1 MKRYAPEVWI
11 SYDGDAA
18 GQKAALRA
26 LDILEPA
33 GLKARVIDYPEGMD
47 PDDFVRARGAAGF
60 AALKKYDA
68 VEYRM
73 LRARDGVD
81 VNTQDGMTQYV
92 LRCCQILRGVRS
104 PVELENHLRRLAA
117 ESGYDREIL
126 LRQVGASLPAQSG
139 APRPRL
145 RVRQEEVDA
154 AQTAQSA
161 LLTLLCEGRIP
172 PETVEPGDFDAGA
185 LRDCAAWL
193 IEGKAVNAF
202 LEQLSDEERA
212 RVLPALNY
220 QPLPES
226 REEALSMAEDSLSV
240 IRAARRA
247 GEMER
252 LQSQAATADAE
263 ARRKIYES
271 IEKLF

>member
-1 MKRYAPEVWI
+1 MAPSLRNLACRAWCLLTRRRGAGASDEALRSQVWI
-11 SYDGDAA
+11 SYDGDAPA
-18 GQKAALRA
+18 RRPPAV
-26 LDILEPA
+26 LDMLEPA
-33 GLKARVIDYPEGMD
+33 GLKARVIDIWGMD
-47 PDDFVRARGAAGF
+47 GRLCRGAAGF

-126 LRQVGASLPAQSG
+126 LRQVGASLPAQPG

-145 RVRQEEVDA
+145 RVRQEEVGA

-202 LEQLSDEERA
+202 LEQ
-212 RVLPALNY
+212 
-220 QPLPES
+220 
-226 REEALSMAEDSLSV
+226 
-240 IRAARRA
+240 
-247 GEMER
+247 
-252 LQSQAATADAE
+252 
-263 ARRKIYES
+263 
-271 IEKLF
+271 